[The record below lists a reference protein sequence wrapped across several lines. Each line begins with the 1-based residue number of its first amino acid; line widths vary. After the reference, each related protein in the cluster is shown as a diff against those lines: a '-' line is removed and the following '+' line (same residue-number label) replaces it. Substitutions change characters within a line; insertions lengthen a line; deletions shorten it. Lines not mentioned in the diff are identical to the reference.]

1 MLKKRK
7 NRFKNMFE
15 IGRERERITLCY
27 FSVLCFLLLLL
38 LENENDNI
46 MIIDFLAVTKE
57 IFCKSVF
64 LHGLLSLRF
73 VSLTFFLLL
82 KSLWYFFSCFYSEFL
97 FLKMVGFVLL
107 LFFHC
112 FTILLIIFYAYFCF
126 RTACYWLLLVFAFPS
141 SLLWGFFFCLN
152 KFCL

>member
-57 IFCKSVF
+57 IFCKSV
-64 LHGLLSLRF
+64 LLRGLLSLRF
-73 VSLTFFLLL
+73 VSLTFFLLW
-82 KSLWYFFSCFYSEFL
+82 KVCDIFFL
-97 FLKMVGFVLL
+97 FLQRIFIFEDGGFCFVIIFP
-107 LFFHC
+107 LFYHSFDN
-112 FTILLIIFYAYFCF
+112 FFYAYFCF